1 MIKKTLCILLI
12 LGSSVMASM
21 GSYSINE
28 KLNLNP
34 TISIDNI
41 KVRDKNFNS
50 NSFSFSTN
58 SSIEKLYKELNL
70 TNKMDFA
77 TFSNAISGMKKL
89 KDVKEDIITIIDFT
103 KSSIKERFFVID
115 LKNKKTLFSTYV
127 MHGKN
132 SGDSIPKEFSNAVNS
147 YKSSPGFYKTENT
160 YNGEFGYSLRI
171 AGLEKGINDKA
182 KERAIVVHGS
192 EYAKPRPG
200 AKKLDRSL
208 GCPAI
213 PKDISDKVI
222 NKIKDGRLLY
232 IHTDSASYIQK
243 SSII

>member
-1 MIKKTLCILLI
+1 MIKNIIFILIILASSTL
-12 LGSSVMASM
+12 ASTEN
-21 GSYSINE
+21 YSINK
-28 KLNLNP
+28 KLNLNSS
-34 TISIDNI
+34 ISIENI
-41 KVRDKNFNS
+41 KIRDKIKNNEK
-50 NSFSFSTN
+50 FSFSSTD
-58 SSIEKLYKELNL
+58 SIKKLYQELNL
-70 TNKMDFA
+70 TNKIEFE

-89 KDVKEDIITIIDFT
+89 KDIKEDIITIIDFT
-103 KSSIKERFFVID
+103 KSSVKERFFVID

-132 SGDSIPKEFSNAVNS
+132 SGESIPKEFSNAVNS
-147 YKSSPGFYKTENT
+147 YKSSPGFYKTEST
-160 YNGEFGYSLRI
+160 YNGEHGYSLRI
-171 AGLEKGINDKA
+171 EGLEKGINDKA
-182 KERAIVVHGS
+182 RERAIVVHGS
-192 EYAKPRPG
+192 EYAKPKPG

-232 IHTDSASYIQK
+232 IHTDSLSYVKK